1 MSGCGLRATGC
12 SPTFLF
18 GAYGLCN
25 RPLSGFCRASSSTP
39 MRMSKATS
47 SPLVNAAVI
56 LSLLARACATPTLSS
71 ISPANAAQ
79 TRGVS
84 VTISGL
90 NFASTDPTPSA
101 SLELSVECSSTSW
114 SSATAVACA
123 PASYRGG
130 PRRTAVTV
138 GKQAGTLT
146 GQFSYDSAQKSRLRY
161 ACEAYSFLRGTMR
174 YLRLQRPWS
183 LMRDCRPTAPT

>member
-1 MSGCGLRATGC
+1 MNVGAVWLGSGPWLL
-12 SPTFLF
+12 SHVF

-114 SSATAVACA
+114 SSATTVACS
-123 PASYRGG
+123 PASYSTYRAGT
-130 PRRTAVTV
+130 RRTALSIGGLV
-138 GKQAGTLT
+138 GTHA
-146 GQFSYDSAQKSRLRY
+146 GQFSYD
-161 ACEAYSFLRGTMR
+161 GTGGCAICAVGR
-174 YLRLQRPWS
+174 A
-183 LMRDCRPTAPT
+183 AP